1 MKYTKHKNKLTI
13 IFDYNEDSPVPHG
26 IEIETKCTILDM
38 VLGLVR
44 LFEVTHEKAE
54 SEGKDLTSFIANCA
68 SAYAQVTMGDDEDD
82 AS

>member
-13 IFDYNEDSPVPHG
+13 TFDYNECSPVPNG

-38 VLGLVR
+38 VIGLIR
-44 LFEVTHEKAE
+44 LFEVTNEKAQ

-68 SAYAQVTMGDDEDD
+68 AAYAATMDSDEDDED
-82 AS
+82 